1 MEKQLFTTGQ
11 IGDLL
16 QESPDRVGYM
26 IRKHRIKPAR
36 RIGAFRL
43 FDLRQVELIRR
54 YLYDI
59 QIRKDR

>member
-16 QESPDRVGYM
+16 QEPPDRVSYI
-26 IRKHRIKPAR
+26 IRKHRIKPAQ

-43 FDLRQVELIRR
+43 FDLRQIELIRR

-59 QIRKDR
+59 QIRKG